1 MTVDKIIHLF
11 SYNLM
16 QINENSRLEIKEK
29 KLNMQLQLLDYTN
42 LQIEGNLGLKKLV
55 PLTLRSKS
63 KSYAKTT

>member
-29 KLNMQLQLLDYTN
+29 KLNMQLHLLDYTN